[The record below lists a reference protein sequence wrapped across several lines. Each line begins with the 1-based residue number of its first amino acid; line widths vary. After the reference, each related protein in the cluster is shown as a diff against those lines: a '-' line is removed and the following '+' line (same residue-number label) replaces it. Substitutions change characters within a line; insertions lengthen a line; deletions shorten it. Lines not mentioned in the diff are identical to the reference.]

1 MKKNIRFGI
10 WHKTE
15 KIFWRKG
22 LYRLGYRTAAEASAE
37 IVRMNEYFY
46 RDNAFKVKA
55 FEANAEEL

>member
-1 MKKNIRFGI
+1 MTKNIRFGI

-22 LYRLGYRTAAEASAE
+22 IYRLGYRTAAEAADE

-46 RDNAFKVKA
+46 RHNTLRVKA